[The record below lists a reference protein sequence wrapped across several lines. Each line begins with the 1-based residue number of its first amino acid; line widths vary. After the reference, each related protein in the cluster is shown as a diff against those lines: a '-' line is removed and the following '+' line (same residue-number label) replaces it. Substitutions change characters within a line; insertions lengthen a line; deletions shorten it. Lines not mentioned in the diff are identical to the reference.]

1 MDVLTFWMY
10 YFLCC
15 FYLSDW
21 QDEHSLVIFFVCVS
35 SVKNLPA
42 MQEIA
47 CNSGDLGLILGLE
60 DPLEEEMATSSSFL
74 T

>member
-1 MDVLTFWMY
+1 MDVMTLWIY

-21 QDEHSLVIFFVCVS
+21 QDEHSLVIFLCVP

-42 MQEIA
+42 VQEIA
-47 CNSGDLGLILGLE
+47 CNAILGLE
-60 DPLEEEMATSSSFL
+60 DPLEKKMATPSSFL
-74 T
+74 A